1 MTYMSILDSYVIFR
15 YDVIMNSMT
24 ESIREMVRESMNQ
37 QGVSTYR
44 LAQLTEIEQ
53 PNVTRLLKG
62 RSGKIPYSWQKILDA
77 LDLELVVQPK
87 TKKRR

>member
-1 MTYMSILDSYVIFR
+1 MSILDSYVIIG

-24 ESIREMVRESMNQ
+24 DSIREMVRESMNQ
-37 QGVSTYR
+37 QGISTYR

-62 RSGKIPYSWQKILDA
+62 RSGKIPDSWQKILDA
-77 LDLELVVQPK
+77 LDLELVVQSK

>member
-1 MTYMSILDSYVIFR
+1 MTYMSILDSYVKLR

-24 ESIREMVRESMNQ
+24 NSIREMVRESMNQ
-37 QGVSTYR
+37 QGISTYR

-62 RSGKIPYSWQKILDA
+62 RSGKIPDSWQKILDA
-77 LDLELVVQPK
+77 LDLELVAQPK
-87 TKKRR
+87 AKRRR

>member
-1 MTYMSILDSYVIFR
+1 MSILDSYVIIG

-24 ESIREMVRESMNQ
+24 DSIREMVRESMNQ
-37 QGVSTYR
+37 QGISTYR

-62 RSGKIPYSWQKILDA
+62 RSGNIPDSWQKILDA

-87 TKKRR
+87 ARKRR

>member
-1 MTYMSILDSYVIFR
+1 MSILDSYVIIR

-24 ESIREMVRESMNQ
+24 DSIREMVRESMNQ
-37 QGVSTYR
+37 QGISTYR

-62 RSGKIPYSWQKILDA
+62 RSGKIPDSWQKILDA

-87 TKKRR
+87 AKKRR

>member
-1 MTYMSILDSYVIFR
+1 MSILDSYVIIG

-24 ESIREMVRESMNQ
+24 DSIREMVRESMNQ
-37 QGVSTYR
+37 QGISTYR

-62 RSGKIPYSWQKILDA
+62 RSGKIPDSWQKILDA

-87 TKKRR
+87 ARKRR